1 MSKRYRSPDRLVW
14 ACAAIA
20 VIGLFSIPELLGG
33 ADLQSAPAIVGD
45 LGHSVVVRRGSETI
59 SGTASVI
66 DGDTL
71 EIHGQRIRLFGI
83 DAPESRQICARD
95 GRAWRC
101 GADAANALDRKIS
114 GALVSCEKR
123 DTDRYRRVVAIC
135 SSHGVDLNAWMVG
148 QGWAVAYRQY
158 SMAYVSAEAEAKT
171 ASRGIWESKFAMP
184 WEWRKGA
191 RE

>member
-1 MSKRYRSPDRLVW
+1 M
-14 ACAAIA
+14 
-20 VIGLFSIPELLGG
+20 
-33 ADLQSAPAIVGD
+33 
-45 LGHSVVVRRGSETI
+45 I

-71 EIHGQRIRLFGI
+71 EIHGQRIRMFGI
-83 DAPESRQICARD
+83 DAPESRQTCARD

-158 SMAYVSAEAEAKT
+158 STVYVPEEAEAKT
-171 ASRGIWESKFAMP
+171 ARRGIWESKFAMP

>member
-1 MSKRYRSPDRLVW
+1 MSKRYRSPGHLVW
-14 ACAAIA
+14 ACAATI
-20 VIGLFSIPELLGG
+20 VVGLFSISEILGD
-33 ADLQSAPAIVGD
+33 ASQSAPAPLGD
-45 LGHSVVVRRGSETI
+45 PGHSNVVRRGSETI
-59 SGTASVI
+59 SGTSSVI

-83 DAPESRQICARD
+83 DAPESRQTCARD

-101 GADAANALDRKIS
+101 GSDAANALDRKIS

-123 DTDRYRRVVAIC
+123 DIDRYHRVVATC
-135 SSHGVDLNAWMVG
+135 SSRGVDLNAWMVG

-158 SMAYVSAEAEAKT
+158 SMAYVSAEVEAKT
-171 ASRGIWESKFAMP
+171 AGRGIWESKFAMP